1 MAASF
6 ITSDERSNSLI
17 TYQATQRLLAGPPLD
32 GTAERLDAHVARLGP
47 LPRGEGVRDL
57 VSTLETNGLL
67 GRGGAGF
74 PVGRKWRTLAERRQG
89 PAVVVAN
96 GAEGEV
102 ASSKDRV
109 LMAHRPHLVIDG
121 AVLAAETIGADEI
134 VFYIGGEHQVAVAA
148 MRRALIDRKGAIRQS
163 IRLVTAPHTYVA
175 GEESAAVHYI
185 NSGDARPITTP
196 PRVFERGVGG
206 HPTLLQN
213 VESLAHAALIARF
226 GDTWYRSA
234 GRHESPGTALITVRG
249 AVPREGVREVEL
261 GTTIGE
267 VAAAA
272 GATPAD
278 VQAVALGGY
287 FGTWASAGDAWDLP
301 LDPALMRARG
311 LAFGCG
317 IVGLLPTD
325 RCGVSATAEIIAFM
339 ARETAGQCGPCVFG
353 LRAISEAT
361 WRIAEGVADAGDLAG
376 IERWTSRLAGRGACR
391 HPDGAAQMMAS
402 ARCASLAMSS
412 SAMRDNGDAP
422 PPGPGSM
429 SPRQDIRLRV
439 DWIRCDG
446 YGLCGDLLPDVIEL
460 DE

>member
-1 MAASF
+1 
-6 ITSDERSNSLI
+6 LI
-17 TYQATQRLLAGPPLD
+17 SHQTVQRLLAGPPLD
-32 GTAERLDAHVARLGP
+32 GAAERLDAHLARLGA
-47 LPRGEGVRDL
+47 LPRGEGVREL
-57 VSTLETNGLL
+57 VPNLEASGLL

-74 PVGRKWRTLAERRQG
+74 PVGRKWRTLAERSQG

-102 ASSKDRV
+102 ASAKDRV

-134 VFYIGGEHQVAVAA
+134 VFYIGGEHEAAVAA
-148 MRRALIDRKGAIRQS
+148 MRRALGDRKGAIRQS
-163 IRLVTAPHTYVA
+163 VRLVAAPRSYVA

-185 NSGDARPITTP
+185 NSGDARPTTVP

-226 GDTWYRSA
+226 GEAWYRSA
-234 GRHESPGTALITVRG
+234 GRHESRGTALVTVRG
-249 AVPREGVREVEL
+249 DVPFQGVREVEL
-261 GTTIGE
+261 GTTVGE
-267 VAAAA
+267 VAAAS
-272 GATPAD
+272 GANPAD

-287 FGTWASAGDAWDLP
+287 FGTWANAGDAWDLP

-361 WRIAEGVADAGDLAG
+361 LRIADGVAGATDLDD

-402 ARCASLAMSS
+402 ALGVFGDDFVRHARHRRC
-412 SAMRDNGDAP
+412 SANG
-422 PPGPGSM
+422 
-429 SPRQDIRLRV
+429 SPSHV
-439 DWIRCDG
+439 A
-446 YGLCGDLLPDVIEL
+446 
-460 DE
+460 